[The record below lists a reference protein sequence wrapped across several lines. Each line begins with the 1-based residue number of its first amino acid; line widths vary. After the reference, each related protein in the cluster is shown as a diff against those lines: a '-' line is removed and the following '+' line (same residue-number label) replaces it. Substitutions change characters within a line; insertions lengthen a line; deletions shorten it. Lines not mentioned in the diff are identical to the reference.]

1 MQGNPHKTI
10 SRFFSTNFEGCKARY
25 TQSAEGRR
33 LPTKNTL
40 SSSFHSE
47 LKERESFPEKQ
58 KLEFIA
64 TTLALQEKSQIN
76 NLTLHSKEIEEKQQV
91 KPEVSKGKK
100 IKIKVEI
107 IEIQT

>member
-1 MQGNPHKTI
+1 M
-10 SRFFSTNFEGCKARY
+10 
-25 TQSAEGRR
+25 
-33 LPTKNTL
+33 
-40 SSSFHSE
+40 
-47 LKERESFPEKQ
+47 KERESFPEKQ